1 MRNVRMTA
9 IAVLAGG
16 LWVAGASVRGQVV
29 INEVVEDERQADS
42 TDTTDNREFIEL
54 YNAGNTPANIGN
66 YTMHYYLLGTTA
78 NPVGSYFASHDTI
91 PAGTMLAPHAYYVIG
106 ADSVPNVNMPLG
118 SNIDLF
124 PNLNT
129 IFELRTGPNTTDP
142 LVDALGLDTFR
153 TPELAAATQEQLDQ
167 LAPGQTVGTTARG
180 GVWGQTI
187 SNDAIAPNV
196 PNSIGRYLD
205 GRDSNN
211 NGRDFGYLPVT
222 PGASNN
228 LPQNQVHVIPNV
240 DSMNI
245 GDVLG
250 TQYYASFKLPR
261 VIDPMVIDSAG
272 DDGGAVALNPKQIPR
287 SPQGGKAIVAY
298 DETGGGN
305 AVYSKE
311 YVNKFDLYAYI
322 DTSALNTNQ
331 ATVQS
336 EATIYGIGTTDPFFG
351 TPDPSGRLAFGSTS
365 NGSTGIGWLIQR
377 VEAPNNGGTTTLL
390 QLIDMNN
397 GGDSDPA
404 VGDWQIKQ
412 TIDLS
417 NVGSDWHRLS
427 ITYDP
432 ATGAV
437 TAGYDSQTFSLGA
450 AGDYNGDGK
459 VDAADYVKWRDSIGT
474 QAAYDVWRA
483 NFGASGGGLPT
494 GLVGNFYVG
503 YRENLPGDNGVG
515 RPPTYDMI
523 GGPGF
528 GTGANVPEPSSIV
541 LAIGGMIWLSAKRR
555 RRWLS

>member
-1 MRNVRMTA
+1 MRKIRMTA
-9 IAVLAGG
+9 IALLASA
-16 LWVAGASVRGQVV
+16 LLVHGASVRGQVV
-29 INEVVEDERQADS
+29 INEIVEDERQADS

-54 YNAGNTPANIGN
+54 YNAGSTPANIGN

-91 PAGTMLAPHAYYVIG
+91 PAGTILAPHTYWVIG
-106 ADSVPNVNMPLG
+106 ADSVPNVNQPLG

-142 LVDALGLDTFR
+142 LVDALALDTFR
-153 TPELAAATQEQLDQ
+153 TPELGAATQEQLNQ
-167 LAPGQTVGTTARG
+167 IAPGQTVSPTARG

-205 GRDSNN
+205 GRDSND

-228 LPQNQVHVIPNV
+228 LPQNAVHTIPNV
-240 DSMNI
+240 DAMNI

-261 VIDPMVIDSAG
+261 VIDPQVVDSAG
-272 DDGGAVALNPKQIPR
+272 LDGGPVALNPKVIPR
-287 SPQGGKAIVAY
+287 SPQGGKAIVAF

-311 YVNKFDLYAYI
+311 YVNKFDLYAYV

-351 TPDPSGRLAFGSTS
+351 TPDPSGRLGFTS
-365 NGSTGIGWLIQR
+365 SANGSTGIGWLIQR

-397 GGDSDPA
+397 GGDSAQP
-404 VGDWQIKQ
+404 VGDWQVKQ

-417 NVGSDWHRLS
+417 AVASGWHRLS
-427 ITYDP
+427 ITYNP
-432 ATGAV
+432 STGAV
-437 TAGYDSQTFSLGA
+437 SAVYDNQTFNLGA
-450 AGDYNGDGK
+450 QGDFNGDGK
-459 VDAADYVKWRDSIGT
+459 VDAADYVTWRDTNGS
-474 QAAYDVWRA
+474 AADYALWKA
-483 NFGASGGGLPT
+483 NFGATGGGLPA

-503 YRENLPGDNGVG
+503 YRENLPGDSGVG

-523 GGPGF
+523 GGPGL
-528 GTGANVPEPSSIV
+528 GAGANVPEPCAGA
-541 LAIGGMIWLSAKRR
+541 LAAIGMICAGLARR
-555 RRWLS
+555 RFS